1 MGEITSVRTET
12 FMGSS

>member
-1 MGEITSVRTET
+1 MEEITSVRTET